1 MIEFTENLKNSF
13 LLKIASSHSSHTI
26 IILYHFFA
34 IISQLYFAE
43 KSDNS
48 FYLPSIAL
56 AIFTF
61 YYLFV

>member
-13 LLKIASSHSSHTI
+13 FLKIASSHTI